1 MNCPECRSSD
11 IERIGLYDYKCN
23 SCGDVFDATEHLDT
37 MIMITLKIGET
48 MTKREYSMFNSK
60 TS

>member
-1 MNCPECRSSD
+1 MITSVIHVETY
-11 IERIGLYDYKCN
+11 LMLLK
-23 SCGDVFDATEHLDT
+23 HLDT